1 MGINL
6 AYDRHGY
13 SFCCCHFIVLVSF
26 HSLSRYQ
33 QSATNLWCM
42 TVDITSPATIFQ
54 LIQLDTSDQSPFA
67 QSECANI
74 IFVAVFFFHLFIII
88 MGFLWKKSLCNLIG
102 IFRNLLIT
110 RVEFLFIRSFSW
122 YFAFYMDARNC
133 VVCYI
138 HSRVIIVELR
148 CNLRIIGRINNCH
161 LRLSCHF
168 LHIISAILHNSI
180 RFSEK
185 LKENQMH

>member
-1 MGINL
+1 MLLSFYCLGFFSLTQSIPAKCNKFVMHDSWHHF
-6 AYDRHGY
+6 ASYNFPTHPTGY
-13 SFCCCHFIVLVSF
+13 KWPIAI
-26 HSLSRYQ
+26 R
-33 QSATNLWCM
+33 
-42 TVDITSPATIFQ
+42 TVGVRKYH
-54 LIQLDTSDQSPFA
+54 L
-67 QSECANI
+67 CGR
-74 IFVAVFFFHLFIII
+74 FFFHLFIII

-148 CNLRIIGRINNCH
+148 CNLRIIGQINNCH

-168 LHIISAILHNSI
+168 LHIISAILRNSI

>member
-1 MGINL
+1 MIDMATL
-6 AYDRHGY
+6 FVVVILL
-13 SFCCCHFIVLVSF
+13 SWFLFT
-26 HSLSRYQ
+26 HS
-33 QSATNLWCM
+33 
-42 TVDITSPATIFQ
+42 V
-54 LIQLDTSDQSPFA
+54 DTSKVQQICDAWQLTSLRQLQFSNSSNWIQVTNRHSHSRSA
-67 QSECANI
+67 QISSLWP
-74 IFVAVFFFHLFIII
+74 FFFHLFIII

-148 CNLRIIGRINNCH
+148 CNLHIIGQINNCH

-168 LHIISAILHNSI
+168 LHIISAILRNSI